1 MRICQLASGSKGN
14 AIYIE
19 SDTTRILID
28 AGLSARELSRR
39 LEGIGVAARDL
50 DAIVVSHEHRD
61 HCIGAGPL
69 CRRYSLPLFCLPQ
82 TFEALPSIGTVDYCA
97 LEAGESLHVGDVSVE
112 AFPVTHDAVAPV
124 GFVLSS
130 GGVRVGIA
138 TDLGVVTRLV
148 LERLQRCQVLVIET
162 NHDEKML
169 HDGPY
174 PWHLKQRVR
183 GRHGHL
189 SNHQAAELL
198 QELIWPELQA
208 VFMAHM
214 SETNN
219 TEELARESVQ
229 QALNARAGC
238 NPRLIA
244 GQVAVA
250 SESFSCS
257 KNIC

>member
-14 AIYIE
+14 AIYVE
-19 SDTTRILID
+19 SESTKVLID
-28 AGLSARELSRR
+28 AGLSARELTRR
-39 LEGIGVAARDL
+39 LEGIGVAAQDL

-61 HCIGAGPL
+61 HCLGAGPL
-69 CRRYSLPLFCLPQ
+69 CRRYGLPLYCLPQ
-82 TFEALPSIGTVDYCA
+82 TFEALPSIGVVDYCA
-97 LEAGESLHVGDVSVE
+97 LNAGERLRVGDVAVE

-148 LERLQRCQVLVIET
+148 LERLQRCQVLVLEA
-162 NHDEKML
+162 NHDEHML
-169 HDGPY
+169 HAGPY

-183 GRHGHL
+183 GQHGHL
-189 SNHQAAELL
+189 SNRQAAELL
-198 QELIWPELQA
+198 QELLWPELKA

-219 TEELARESVQ
+219 TEELARDSFQRVLSTQ
-229 QALNARAGC
+229 GRC
-238 NPRLIA
+238 SPRLIA

-250 SESFSCS
+250 SESFSC
-257 KNIC
+257 

>member
-19 SDTTRILID
+19 SNDARILID
-28 AGLSARELSRR
+28 AGLSARELTRR
-39 LEGIGVAARDL
+39 LEGIGVAAADL
-50 DAIVVSHEHRD
+50 DALVISHEHRD
-61 HCIGAGPL
+61 HCLGAGPL
-69 CRRYSLPLFCLPQ
+69 CRRYGLPLYCLPQ
-82 TFEALPSIGTVDYCA
+82 TFAALPSIGNVDYCEMDA
-97 LEAGESLHVGDVSVE
+97 GTCLRLRDLEVE
-112 AFPVTHDAVAPV
+112 AFPITHDAVAPV
-124 GFVLSS
+124 GFVVGS
-130 GGVRVGIA
+130 GKTRIGIA

-148 LERLQRCQVLVIET
+148 LERLQRCHVLVLET
-162 NHDEKML
+162 NHDEQML

-189 SNHQAAELL
+189 SNAQAAELL
-198 QELIWPELQA
+198 QELLWPELKA

-219 TEELARESVQ
+219 TEELARAGVE
-229 QALNARAGC
+229 QALQARGC
-238 NPRLIA
+238 CRPRLIA

-250 SESFSCS
+250 SECFTC
-257 KNIC
+257 

>member
-19 SDTTRILID
+19 SAATRLLID
-28 AGLSARELSRR
+28 AGLSARELTHR
-39 LEGIGVAARDL
+39 LEGIGVAAQDL

-61 HCIGAGPL
+61 HCLGAGPL
-69 CRRYSLPLFCLPQ
+69 CRRYNLPLYCLPE
-82 TFEALPSIGTVDYCA
+82 TFAALPSIGKVDHCA
-97 LEAGESLHVGDVSVE
+97 LDSGGYLQLGDVAVE
-112 AFPVTHDAVAPV
+112 VFPVTHDAVAPV
-124 GFVLSS
+124 GFVLNA

-138 TDLGVVTRLV
+138 TDLGMATRLV
-148 LERLQRCQVLVIET
+148 LERLQHCQILVLET
-162 NHDEKML
+162 NHDEQML

-189 SNHQAAELL
+189 SNNQAAELL
-198 QELIWPELQA
+198 QDLLWPELKA
-208 VFMAHM
+208 VFLAHM

-219 TEELARESVQ
+219 TEELARERMQ
-229 QALNARAGC
+229 RALNTKGC
-238 NPRLIA
+238 CRPRLIA

-250 SESFSCS
+250 SESFSC
-257 KNIC
+257 

>member
-14 AIYIE
+14 AIYVE
-19 SDTTRILID
+19 SESTKVLID
-28 AGLSARELSRR
+28 AGLSARELTRR
-39 LEGIGVAARDL
+39 LEGIGVAAQDL

-61 HCIGAGPL
+61 HCLGAGPL
-69 CRRYSLPLFCLPQ
+69 CRRYDLPLYCLPQ
-82 TFEALPSIGTVDYCA
+82 TFEALPSIGVVDYCA
-97 LEAGESLHVGDVSVE
+97 LNAGERLHVGDVTVE

-148 LERLQRCQVLVIET
+148 LEQLQRCQVLVLEA
-162 NHDEKML
+162 NHDEHML

-189 SNHQAAELL
+189 SNRQAAELL
-198 QELIWPELQA
+198 QELLWPELKA

-219 TEELARESVQ
+219 TEELARDSFQRV
-229 QALNARAGC
+229 LNAQGRC
-238 NPRLIA
+238 SPRLIT

-250 SESFSCS
+250 SETFSC
-257 KNIC
+257 

>member
-1 MRICQLASGSKGN
+1 MARICQLASGSKGN

-19 SDTTRILID
+19 SDSTRILID
-28 AGLSARELSRR
+28 AGLSARELARR

-61 HCIGAGPL
+61 HCLGVGPL
-69 CRRYSLPLFCLPQ
+69 CRRYSLPLYCLPQ
-82 TFEALPSIGTVDYCA
+82 TFAALPAIGTVGYCA
-97 LEAGESLHVGDVSVE
+97 LDAGECLRVGDVVVE

-124 GFVLSS
+124 GFVVSA

-148 LERLQRCQVLVIET
+148 LERLQRCEVLVLET
-162 NHDEKML
+162 NHDEQML

-174 PWHLKQRVR
+174 PWPLKQRVR

-189 SNHQAAELL
+189 SNRQAAELL
-198 QELIWPELQA
+198 QELLWPELKA

-219 TEELARESVQ
+219 TEELARESIQCVLNS
-229 QALNARAGC
+229 QAC
-238 NPRLIA
+238 CSPRLIA

-250 SESFSCS
+250 SESFSC
-257 KNIC
+257 

>member
-19 SDTTRILID
+19 SDTTRVLID
-28 AGLSARELSRR
+28 AGLSARELTRR
-39 LEGIGVAARDL
+39 LEGIGVAAQDL

-61 HCIGAGPL
+61 HCLGAGPL
-69 CRRYSLPLFCLPQ
+69 CRRYSLPLYCLPQ
-82 TFEALPSIGTVDYCA
+82 TFEALPSIGRVDYCA
-97 LEAGESLHVGDVSVE
+97 LDAGECLRVGDVEVE

-124 GFVLSS
+124 GFVLSA

-148 LERLQRCQVLVIET
+148 LDRLQRCQVLVLET
-162 NHDEKML
+162 NHDEQML

-189 SNHQAAELL
+189 SNHQSAELL
-198 QELIWPELQA
+198 QELLWPELKA
-208 VFMAHM
+208 IFMAHM

-219 TEELARESVQ
+219 TEELARESILG
-229 QALNARAGC
+229 ALNTRKC
-238 NPRLIA
+238 CRPHLIA
-244 GQVAVA
+244 GQVGVV
-250 SESFSCS
+250 SECFSC
-257 KNIC
+257 

>member
-14 AIYIE
+14 SIYIE
-19 SDTTRILID
+19 SDCTKVLID
-28 AGLSARELSRR
+28 AGLSARELARR
-39 LEGIGVAARDL
+39 LLEIGVAAQDL
-50 DAIVVSHEHRD
+50 DAVIISHEHRD

-69 CRRYSLPLFCLPQ
+69 CRRYNVPLYCLPQ
-82 TFEALPSIGTVDYCA
+82 TFAALPAIGAVDYCA
-97 LEAGESLHVGDVSVE
+97 LETAGVLCLRDLRVE
-112 AFPVTHDAVAPV
+112 TFPIAHDAVAPV
-124 GFVLSS
+124 GFVLTTDRA
-130 GGVRVGIA
+130 RVGIA

-148 LERLQRCQVLVIET
+148 RERLQRCQVLVLET
-162 NHDEKML
+162 NHDEQML

-189 SNHQAAELL
+189 SNTQAAELL
-198 QELIWPELQA
+198 EDLLWPELQA

-219 TEELARESVQ
+219 TEELARQRMDRV
-229 QALNARAGC
+229 LNGQNCCR
-238 NPRLIA
+238 PQLIV

-250 SESFSCS
+250 SESFKCQP
-257 KNIC
+257 